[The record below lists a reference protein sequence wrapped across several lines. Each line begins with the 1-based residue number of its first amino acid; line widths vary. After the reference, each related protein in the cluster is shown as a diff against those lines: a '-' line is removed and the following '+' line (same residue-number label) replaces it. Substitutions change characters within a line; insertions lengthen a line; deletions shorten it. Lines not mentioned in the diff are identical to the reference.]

1 MKKIAITLLAAICL
15 TACGS
20 IPSGKGAAAA
30 DTTEKVIIEPIAITL
45 ATDTLSND

>member
-1 MKKIAITLLAAICL
+1 MKKIVITLLVAVCL

-20 IPSGKGAAAA
+20 ITPNKSTSTN